1 MYTTIIEPRISE
13 TDAVGHIN
21 NTVAPVWFE
30 AGRAGLF
37 AEFRPDHSLENWP
50 LVIKTYTITFDHELV
65 YGQDVTVECRIAR
78 IGRTSLALHE
88 SIMQGERVCVIG
100 EVLYVHVGE
109 DRRPSP
115 LPAEIKERLG
125 SRLEETHV

>member
-1 MYTTIIEPRISE
+1 MYTTIITPRVSE

-30 AGRAGLF
+30 AGRAGFF
-37 AEFRPDHSLENWP
+37 AEFRPDHSLEDWP
-50 LVIKTYTITFDHELV
+50 LIVKTYTITFDHELV
-65 YGQDVTVECRIAR
+65 YGQDVTVECRVAR

-88 SIMQGERVCVIG
+88 SIVQGGRVCVTG

-115 LPAEIKERLG
+115 VPAEIKERL
-125 SRLEETHV
+125 SPQLEVDHV